1 MTGVLLLLALQT
13 TATQDLGGF
22 DQSSYME
29 KRLAEWKPAE
39 TYIRPTGAPQSD
51 AQSLVGEWHVGGG
64 FESTTVTFGGPNAG
78 VFPVTF
84 RTGGCLG
91 MWTLKRTATLKDG
104 VVMLNKAV
112 EKYCGEPYDR
122 YFFVKKGEVLWLVP
136 TGTTERGKE
145 LFEQSKYGSA
155 ETWFEYFSLQKNPIR
170 VG

>member
-13 TATQDLGGF
+13 TQIQDMGGF

-29 KRLAEWKPAE
+29 KRLAGWKPAA
-39 TYIRPTGAPQSD
+39 TYHCPTGVPQSD

-64 FESTTVTFGGPNAG
+64 FEGTTVSFGGPDAG

-104 VVMLNKAV
+104 VVLLNKAV

-136 TGTTERGKE
+136 AGSTERGKE
-145 LFEQSKYGSA
+145 LAEQCKYGSA
-155 ETWFEYFSLQKNPIR
+155 ATWFEYFSLQKKLIR